1 MNTKVLVSLALLV
14 GIGAVL
20 HTVVPPILFGMKP
33 DMMLTMMFL
42 AILLFPSIKNVALVS
57 LTTAVISALTTS
69 FPGGQIAN
77 LIDKPITAFVF
88 FALFM
93 LVKKAIY
100 IVGLIQLLETTGEF
114 VFAYIIPI
122 EKATVHRDVYA
133 VRQGLYK
140 SQGTTEVKQS
150 IRATKF
156 DRYHGSGQYNGLIGH
171 VFSEH
176 FGRFCHGISTVGDYY
191 LVFAATDTLL

>member
-93 LVKKAIY
+93 LVKKATGIKTPVAAALTAVGTLVSGTVFLAAAAL
-100 IVGLIQLLETTGEF
+100 IVGLPGGNSVMALVAAVVL
-114 VFAYIIPI
+114 P
-122 EKATVHRDVYA
+122 ATVVNTIVMVVIYPI
-133 VRQGLYK
+133 V
-140 SQGTTEVKQS
+140 QS
-150 IRATKF
+150 VLKRTSIKAKL
-156 DRYHGSGQYNGLIGH
+156 S
-171 VFSEH
+171 
-176 FGRFCHGISTVGDYY
+176 
-191 LVFAATDTLL
+191 

>member
-93 LVKKAIY
+93 LVKKATGIKTPVAAALTAVGTLVSGTVFLSAAAL
-100 IVGLIQLLETTGEF
+100 IVGLPSGNSVMALVAAVVL
-114 VFAYIIPI
+114 P
-122 EKATVHRDVYA
+122 ATVVNTIVMVVIYPI
-133 VRQGLYK
+133 V
-140 SQGTTEVKQS
+140 QS
-150 IRATKF
+150 VLKRTSIKAKL
-156 DRYHGSGQYNGLIGH
+156 S
-171 VFSEH
+171 
-176 FGRFCHGISTVGDYY
+176 
-191 LVFAATDTLL
+191 